1 MFRIFV
7 TGYVL
12 SNVCIAGREHKLHYK
27 GENLLSL
34 QLQKAVCVHQLVARL
49 ALLLDGLCAPSL
61 WKQLHAASELD
72 SDKKEVWIQ
81 KVMCQKPEER

>member
-1 MFRIFV
+1 M
-7 TGYVL
+7 
-12 SNVCIAGREHKLHYK
+12 CIAGREHKLHYK
-27 GENLLSL
+27 GENLLSF

-72 SDKKEVWIQ
+72 SDKKRSVNS
-81 KVMCQKPEER
+81 KGYVPKTRRAVMPADN